1 MWPTNIRIWYNQQNL
16 YSNYPQSKT
25 ISTQYAP
32 RFSDDGTIFTAYTIR
47 STQLFQTDPTEETQ
61 SELDSEA
68 DGEITK
74 EVAYSDG
81 DI

>member
-1 MWPTNIRIWYNQQNL
+1 MPV
-16 YSNYPQSKT
+16 
-25 ISTQYAP
+25 STQHAP

-47 STQLFQTDPTEETQ
+47 STQLFQTDPAEETQ

-74 EVAYSDG
+74 EVAGLVMGIYNQH
-81 DI
+81 IPTLWI